1 MINKELIILKNIK
14 EIQKN
19 KKLEVEIEAT
29 KKEVDRELD
38 SELKDIKWIWP
49 WTIKTLYKNNIRT
62 VSDLCA
68 VSEDVIKEITNPLWF
83 KALTNFINNNK

>member
-1 MINKELIILKNIK
+1 MVNQNLIIQNNIRK
-14 EIQKN
+14 IQAE
-19 KKLEVEIEAT
+19 KKLEVEVEST
-29 KKEVDRELD
+29 KKEVEKELD

-68 VSEDVIKEITNPLWF
+68 VSEDVLREITNPLWF

>member
-1 MINKELIILKNIK
+1 LKNIK

-38 SELKDIKWIWP
+38 SELKDIK
-49 WTIKTLYKNNIRT
+49 
-62 VSDLCA
+62 
-68 VSEDVIKEITNPLWF
+68 
-83 KALTNFINNNK
+83 

>member
-1 MINKELIILKNIK
+1 MINQNLIIQNNLRK
-14 EIQKN
+14 IQEN
-19 KKLEVEIEAT
+19 KRLEVEIEAT

-49 WTIKTLYKNNIRT
+49 WTIKTLYKHNIRT

>member
-38 SELKDIKWIWP
+38 SELKDIK
-49 WTIKTLYKNNIRT
+49 
-62 VSDLCA
+62 
-68 VSEDVIKEITNPLWF
+68 
-83 KALTNFINNNK
+83 